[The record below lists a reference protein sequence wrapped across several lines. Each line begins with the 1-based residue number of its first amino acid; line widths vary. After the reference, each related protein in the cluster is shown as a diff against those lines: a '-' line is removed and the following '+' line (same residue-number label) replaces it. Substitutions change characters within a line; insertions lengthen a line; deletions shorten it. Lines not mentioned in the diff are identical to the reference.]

1 MAFHWDQLILS
12 ILSGL
17 AFLGLFLLINH
28 LRKKPVNDPFL
39 KTELQRQASH
49 FRTLQLASFW
59 SVNVFFMA
67 GLGAVGLLIILLP
80 PEKYEKIRELVGM
93 VIGAIMMEWKNANQ
107 YSFGTSAGSAKS
119 NDAMRETLRVN
130 QVDEKKGE

>member
-1 MAFHWDQLILS
+1 
-12 ILSGL
+12 
-17 AFLGLFLLINH
+17 
-28 LRKKPVNDPFL
+28 
-39 KTELQRQASH
+39 
-49 FRTLQLASFW
+49 
-59 SVNVFFMA
+59 MA

-119 NDAMRETLRVN
+119 NDALRESLRVN
-130 QVDEKKGE
+130 QWDEKVKE